1 MLVMFDGFVCFYGKN
16 FGIDTQS
23 NNWQELKRPIENT
36 KKNVSRQVQWKTLLK
51 LVKKF
56 KSERIHE
63 KSQWKVTKKSYTFC
77 LKIIKN
83 VAFLVLKFGIFT
95 NFCPI
100 KSDLSGNTVWPQAS
114 GFQKLVKTDHFWWTF
129 VHSKC

>member
-83 VAFLVLKFGIFT
+83 VAF
-95 NFCPI
+95 
-100 KSDLSGNTVWPQAS
+100 
-114 GFQKLVKTDHFWWTF
+114 
-129 VHSKC
+129 